1 MTLEINS
8 IQPIAADIKKLIE
21 KSRQN
26 VALAVNAEI
35 TLLYWHIGK
44 RIKTE
49 LIGNERAEYGK
60 KLIAGLSEQLTQEY
74 GKGWS
79 KRHLHHCIRT
89 A

>member
-1 MTLEINS
+1 MAGMSQEINS

-35 TLLYWHIGK
+35 TLLYCHIGK

-49 LIGNERAEYGK
+49 ILGNERSEYVGSMGPLLHI
-60 KLIAGLSEQLTQEY
+60 LIYRIQS
-74 GKGWS
+74 
-79 KRHLHHCIRT
+79 II
-89 A
+89 

>member
-1 MTLEINS
+1 MSQVIKS

-44 RIKTE
+44 RINGEVLK
-49 LIGNERAEYGK
+49 NNRAE
-60 KLIAGLSEQLTQEY
+60 
-74 GKGWS
+74 
-79 KRHLHHCIRT
+79 
-89 A
+89 

>member
-1 MTLEINS
+1 MSQEINS

-21 KSRQN
+21 QSRQN

-49 LIGNERAEYGK
+49 ILGNKRAEYGMK
-60 KLIAGLSEQLTQEY
+60 IVATLARKMIKEY
-74 GKGWS
+74 GKYFLS
-79 KRHLHHCIRT
+79 KLYTHCVEN
-89 A
+89 

>member
-1 MTLEINS
+1 MSQEINS

-44 RIKTE
+44 RINGEVLK
-49 LIGNERAEYGK
+49 NNRAEYGMK
-60 KLIAGLSEQLTQEY
+60 IVATLARKMITEY
-74 GKGWS
+74 GKYFLS
-79 KRHLHHCIRT
+79 KLYTHCVEN
-89 A
+89 